1 MNQEQQKQLF
11 VQYIQENKGIIYK
24 ICQVYCSD
32 KTEREDLAQE
42 MVYELWKSFPRFD
55 SAYRFSTW
63 MYRVALNVA
72 ISFYRKE
79 KKTITAI
86 PFSEALLQFEE
97 PTGADPENEKNLVL
111 LQQFISR
118 LKEIDRSVILLYLDD
133 KSYRE
138 MAEIIG
144 TTETNIATR
153 LNRIKDKLKQN
164 FAQHNHH

>member
-1 MNQEQQKQLF
+1 MNQEQLKELF
-11 VQYIQENKGIIYK
+11 VQYLQENKGIIYK
-24 ICQVYCSD
+24 ICQVYCPD
-32 KTEREDLAQE
+32 KNEREDLAQE

-55 SAYRFSTW
+55 PAYRFSTW
-63 MYRVALNVA
+63 MYRIALNVA

-79 KKTITAI
+79 KKSITAI
-86 PFSEALLQFEE
+86 PFSESLLLFEE
-97 PTGADPENEKNLVL
+97 SGDADTDKENNLFL

-118 LKEIDRSVILLYLDD
+118 LKEMDRSIILLYLDD
-133 KSYRE
+133 RSYRE

-164 FAQHNHH
+164 FAQHNHQ